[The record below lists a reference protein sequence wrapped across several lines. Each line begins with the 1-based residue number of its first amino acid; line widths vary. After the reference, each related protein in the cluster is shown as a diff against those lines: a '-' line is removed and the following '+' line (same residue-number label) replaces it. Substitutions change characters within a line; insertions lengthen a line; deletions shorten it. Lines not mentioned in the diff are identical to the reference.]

1 MSRLFDVKL
10 GSGVGDIEDIG
21 HAREY
26 ANLLIGIAA
35 GLGMSADVVITR
47 SDEPI
52 GNYIGNTLE
61 IQEAVHVLSGNGPRV
76 SVELVTTLGAQML
89 LLTEKVTSR
98 HDAVQL
104 IENAI
109 NNGAALR
116 KFEKMVVSSG
126 AGEEVVKNLCGKNF
140 FVLEEA
146 GVVTSLAAEESG

>member
-47 SDEPI
+47 SDESI

-61 IQEAVHVLSGNGPRV
+61 IQEAVYVLSGNGPRV

-104 IENAI
+104 VENVI
-109 NNGAALR
+109 KSGSALR
-116 KFEKMVVSSG
+116 KFEQMVVSSG
-126 AGEEVVKNLCGKNF
+126 AGEEVVKNICAKNF